1 MFSFIFLILYFIILH
16 FTMLYNFTPLHSIL
30 LYFINLHCITLYMYM
45 FCFFIVF
52 QNVSIYIHYHECFQ
66 LYITFLLAY
75 FCTIYRIIPL
85 SFAIKYVKL
94 ICFFILWNYMILL
107 FSFVAFILVYYL
119 VFYSYVFSYKDF
131 FLFFF
136 DLFISYA

>member
-1 MFSFIFLILYFIILH
+1 MCFYIKIPFEDFTLFSFIFLILYFIILH
-16 FTMLYNFTPLHSIL
+16 FTMLYSFTPLHSIL

-45 FCFFIVF
+45 FCFLLF
-52 QNVSIYIHYHECFQ
+52 SKCKYIYIYSLSWMLSVIHHFFYW
-66 LYITFLLAY
+66 LI

-107 FSFVAFILVYYL
+107 FSFCCIYFSILSCILIICIFI
-119 VFYSYVFSYKDF
+119 
-131 FLFFF
+131 
-136 DLFISYA
+136 